1 MELKPFL
8 TKQLTLKKA
17 IPQITSADR
26 VKRSLLSPIVKG
38 VRHPKISLRE
48 KASAGINKVCLS
60 KSAKLQNQKCGVEK
74 LSLLSTE
81 NLPQKLKLSLRKSQK
96 AKSHKVPKTSEMKNI
111 IKAIVSSKRGR
122 RNIRTHHR
130 NTCKRKSRRVF
141 SAEPIETDQH
151 QMDEEDINK
160 IMEVH
165 NRMIKHVNLKL
176 RQNKIMNGRFFSP
189 HVLRQKASIFQR
201 LSDSSNTEGSD
212 IDKRNDAI
220 DEERKL
226 PLIKDCSSTQ

>member
-1 MELKPFL
+1 
-8 TKQLTLKKA
+8 
-17 IPQITSADR
+17 
-26 VKRSLLSPIVKG
+26 
-38 VRHPKISLRE
+38 
-48 KASAGINKVCLS
+48 
-60 KSAKLQNQKCGVEK
+60 
-74 LSLLSTE
+74 
-81 NLPQKLKLSLRKSQK
+81 
-96 AKSHKVPKTSEMKNI
+96 MKNI

-141 SAEPIETDQH
+141 SAEPIENDQH

-220 DEERKL
+220 DEGRRL